1 MVDGAQVGDGRADD
15 PTVGQRRDGPQ
26 ARAARP
32 ERDEPHDPRPHPEL
46 ERLTEEVVVIGG
58 RREREG
64 RESRRSRHE
73 RRATR
78 TELRDRALSGCQRID
93 TGGATPARPRH
104 GTDACRTDDRA
115 QQHRVREESRVF
127 AGTPAIG
134 RLGGREQ
141 GREHR
146 FGIDPALVRSHPRP
160 PSDGGIVPD
169 APSPTVEARPASYPA
184 AMDDGDATADGRA
197 GPEATPSARS
207 MRRGWRGWPAIG
219 LVIALL
225 AAGVALQQ
233 RWVADEWRD
242 RALALELQRDEA
254 VGRAEA
260 LSSQLDELA
269 ELQAATSTELDALTE
284 RLAEL
289 AGEKAEAQDRAL
301 VTEIERDAAGRVA
314 QQVASAV
321 QGLDACI
328 LALLDLRAATVD
340 AFNRVAA
347 GRSVDVAPLNAQS
360 DAAIAL
366 CNEARA
372 AAAAAGSAAAS
383 LG

>member
-1 MVDGAQVGDGRADD
+1 MDDADPPRD
-15 PTVGQRRDGPQ
+15 PG
-26 ARAARP
+26 ARATGDRGP
-32 ERDEPHDPRPHPEL
+32 VEP
-46 ERLTEEVVVIGG
+46 
-58 RREREG
+58 RE
-64 RESRRSRHE
+64 
-73 RRATR
+73 
-78 TELRDRALSGCQRID
+78 
-93 TGGATPARPRH
+93 
-104 GTDACRTDDRA
+104 
-115 QQHRVREESRVF
+115 
-127 AGTPAIG
+127 
-134 RLGGREQ
+134 
-141 GREHR
+141 
-146 FGIDPALVRSHPRP
+146 
-160 PSDGGIVPD
+160 
-169 APSPTVEARPASYPA
+169 
-184 AMDDGDATADGRA
+184 ATADGPA
-197 GPEATPSARS
+197 DPEATPRTRS
-207 MRRGWRGWPAIG
+207 PGRGWSGWPAIG

-233 RWVADEWRD
+233 RSVADEWRD

-269 ELQAATSTELDALTE
+269 ELQATTSSELDALTE

-289 AGEKAEAQDRAL
+289 AGEKAEAEDRAL
-301 VTEIERDAAGRVA
+301 VTETERDAAGRVA

-321 QGLDACI
+321 RGLDACI

-372 AAAAAGSAAAS
+372 AAAAAGSAASS